1 MSNRFK
7 DIDIKN
13 HTYYFFNDNINVKNF
28 DPKKSWID
36 KKSYKNISVY
46 YIGYVTMKDLKY
58 VKNNSV
64 NPLYLNINKV
74 NCYFIEVNANKYLH

>member
-1 MSNRFK
+1 MSNKFK

-13 HTYYFFNDNINVKNF
+13 HTYFFFNDNINVKNF
-28 DPKKSWID
+28 DPKKIWIH

-64 NPLYLNINKV
+64 NPLYLNIYKV
-74 NCYFIEVNANKYLH
+74 NCYFKEVNANKYLH